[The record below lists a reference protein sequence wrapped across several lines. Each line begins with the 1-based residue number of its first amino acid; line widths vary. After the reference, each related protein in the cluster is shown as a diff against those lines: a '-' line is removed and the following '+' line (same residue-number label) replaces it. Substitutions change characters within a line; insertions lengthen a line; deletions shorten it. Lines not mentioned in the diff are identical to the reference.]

1 MNIKNTILRPAG
13 IFLSAV
19 AMMMSSCSETEY
31 MTYSADET
39 GIYFNHDTLEFAFS
53 VLPIDTVSHV
63 INVPVQI
70 MGVKSDLPRTFA
82 YTIEYQMPSDS
93 LQDLIYVSDIED
105 FEWAKQGEQFTIP
118 ATVTIP
124 AGEIEGYIP
133 VEINR
138 AKLGGNFRDG
148 YKYYRIVLRL
158 KANENFMPVLS
169 EKDQVRIV
177 EFTNAVEQPAWYNY
191 YGDKV
196 WYVSR
201 YGVWHPLK
209 FIKMVEYFHE
219 LKDILPETYE
229 KMVRLYGENLETMPY
244 GDDHVYRTTFRKYV
258 YSKMYEYFNN
268 PANRQEILDYDPN
281 FPFDFPDPYS
291 ID

>member
-1 MNIKNTILRPAG
+1 MNIKKRTMLRAG
-13 IFLSAV
+13 MLASAV
-19 AMMMSSCSETEY
+19 AMMFSSCSETDY
-31 MTYSADET
+31 MTYSASDS

-53 VLPIDTVSHV
+53 VLSIDTVEHT
-63 INVPVQI
+63 INVPVKI
-70 MGVKSDLPRTFA
+70 MGVTSDKPRTFA

-93 LQDLIYVSDIED
+93 LQQLIYVSDIEKY
-105 FEWAKQGEQFTIP
+105 EWAKNGEQFTVP
-118 ATVTIP
+118 ETVTIP
-124 AGEIEGYIP
+124 ADAIEGYIP
-133 VEINR
+133 VKVNR
-138 AKLGGNFRDG
+138 NKLGGDFREG
-148 YKYYRIVLRL
+148 YKYYRMVLRL
-158 KANENFMPVLS
+158 QANDNFVPVLS

-191 YGDKV
+191 YGEKV

-219 LKDILPETYE
+219 LKDILPETYA
-229 KMVRLYGENLETMPY
+229 KMVRLYGENLEIMPY

-258 YSKMYEYFNN
+258 YSKMYEYFSN
-268 PANRQEILDYDPN
+268 PANRKEILDYDPN

-291 ID
+291 VD